1 MNDRNILLSI
11 IIPCYNEE
19 KNLSILLEKFD
30 AVIKS
35 NEIELILVENG
46 SNDNSN
52 FIMRNLLQKYFFVK
66 MAKVEVNRGYG
77 YGIKEGLKIAQGKFI
92 GYTHADLQTDPNDVI
107 KAFEI
112 IKLNNFN
119 ENIFI
124 KGNRKKRPIF
134 DQLFTNGMSLF
145 ESIYLR
151 KKLIDINAQPT
162 FFSYE
167 FYTSLKNIPNDFSID
182 LYLLFI
188 AQKRKLNLIRFDVF
202 FPPRI
207 HGVSSWNTG
216 IKSKWK
222 FIKRTL
228 TYSFLLKKILH
239 GNNIS

>member
-1 MNDRNILLSI
+1 MKPNIVFSI

-19 KNLSILLEKFD
+19 KNLPILLEKFD
-30 AVIKS
+30 KVIKT

-46 SNDNSN
+46 SNDNSY
-52 FIMRNLLQKYFFVK
+52 FILKKLLEKYSFAK
-66 MAKVEVNRGYG
+66 MMKVEVNKGYG

-92 GYTHADLQTDPNDVI
+92 GYTHADLQTDPKDVI

-119 ENIFI
+119 KNIFI

-134 DQLFTNGMSLF
+134 DQLFTHGMSLF
-145 ESIYLR
+145 ESIYLK

-162 FFSYE
+162 FFSLE
-167 FYTSLKNIPNDFSID
+167 FYKSLKNIPNDFSID

-188 AQKRKLNLIRFDVF
+188 AQERKLNLIRFDVF

-228 TYSFLLKKILH
+228 SFSFSLKKILH